1 MSDDPSGE
9 AAAGDDLRENV
20 GQQFGRLPA
29 TDADREVE
37 GRASREA
44 VVDFFAERFGIEP
57 AVFADF
63 TFWEKGKGKIWIFD
77 DDVPSPIRVEG
88 LGMTVLRTRQEHWK
102 PTHSAIQRFG
112 HHASQNVIDLDG
124 EAAAAFVRG
133 EDQELDWEGDWGYLI
148 AAHEIGVG
156 PEGRPVRDGTA
167 VERGE
172 REPIGVGLYVY
183 GELRSTVPKGN
194 QEALSPL

>member
-1 MSDDPSGE
+1 MSDDE
-9 AAAGDDLRENV
+9 TENV

-29 TDADREVE
+29 TDAERKVE
-37 GRASREA
+37 GRASRQA
-44 VVDFFAERFGIEP
+44 VIDFFAERFGIDP
-57 AVFADF
+57 AVFEGY
-63 TFWEKGKGKIWIFD
+63 TFWEKGKGKIWIFA

-102 PTHSAIQRFG
+102 PTQSAIQRFG
-112 HHASQNVIDLDG
+112 RHASKNVIEVDG

-148 AAHEIGVG
+148 AAHAVG
-156 PEGRPVRDGTA
+156 
-167 VERGE
+167 GE

-194 QEALSPL
+194 QESLSPLSTE

>member
-1 MSDDPSGE
+1 MSDSAEEDAES
-9 AAAGDDLRENV
+9 DDLRENV

-37 GRASREA
+37 DRASREE
-44 VVDFFAERFGIEP
+44 VIDFFAERFGIDAALFE
-57 AVFADF
+57 AFS
-63 TFWEKGKGKIWIFD
+63 FWEKGKGKIWIFA
-77 DDVPSPIRVEG
+77 DDVPSPIHVEG

-112 HHASQNVIDLDG
+112 RHATKNVIELDG
-124 EAAAAFVRG
+124 EAAATFVRG
-133 EDQELDWEGDWGYLI
+133 EDQERDWEGDWGYLI
-148 AAHEIGVG
+148 AAHAIGVG

-194 QEALSPL
+194 REELSPR